1 MSTADAILLAAVC
14 GAAGLTIGFV
24 CTVWLADRAMA
35 DLRRAKAA
43 QREENDA
50 LIDENRALR
59 ADLRQAEAEAAHA
72 TLERDA
78 VLADN
83 LRMHQTIRRQ
93 MHRTGREAA

>member
-24 CTVWLADRAMA
+24 CTVWLADRTMA
-35 DLRRAKAA
+35 DLRRSKAA

-59 ADLRQAEAEAAHA
+59 ADLTRAEQDADHAAR
-72 TLERDA
+72 ERDA
-78 VLADN
+78 VLDDN
-83 LRMHQTIRRQ
+83 LRMHQTLRRQ
-93 MHRTGREAA
+93 MRQTGRAA